1 MTRRFVL
8 AIVGTVVATLLLAG
22 LGTFVIGQARARRV
36 TETELRRQAAALAE
50 QASEDDTARAQ
61 RLLAALQLVLR
72 LQDVG
77 RVTIGPAGRVV
88 GTPPAGVTV
97 GDLDAAR
104 LMAGQVVS
112 GHHRSLVYAAA
123 AIPSARAT
131 TPVLVLTRRA
141 DAGLR
146 FATTWFLWS
155 AAFVVVLGVGV
166 AVALSRRLTR
176 PIRDADEATRRI
188 AAGELSTR
196 IAEDER
202 HDDELANLVRS
213 INTMAATLERAKGLE
228 QQFLL
233 SVSHD
238 LRTPLTSIR
247 GYAEAITDGATKD
260 PQWAA
265 GVILTEAARLER
277 LVRDLL
283 DLAKLESRSFS
294 LHIDNVDLAAVAR
307 AGVEAVAHD
316 EDEVRVSFAGES
328 VTVQADRDR
337 LGQVVANLVDNAR
350 KFARSSVVVSVARQG
365 DRAWLSVDDDGPGIP
380 DADLPY
386 VFERLYVAHR
396 EPTRRESG
404 SGLGLAIVRE
414 LVRAMG
420 GEVGAHRS
428 PSGGA
433 RLAVSLPTTTPLPPP
448 APAQFRN

>member
-36 TETELRRQAAALAE
+36 TENQLRAQAATLAA
-50 QASEDDTARAQ
+50 QANEDDSVRVQ
-61 RLLAALQLVLR
+61 RLLAALQLVLH
-72 LQDVG
+72 LEDVG
-77 RVTIGPAGRVV
+77 RVTIGPAGRII
-88 GTPPAGVTV
+88 GTPPPGVSAADLPVDELTAGH
-97 GDLDAAR
+97 
-104 LMAGQVVS
+104 VVS

-123 AIPSARAT
+123 PIPGARGNT
-131 TPVLVLTRRA
+131 VVLVLTRRA

-155 AAFVVVLGVGV
+155 AAVVVVLGFGV
-166 AVALSRRLTR
+166 ALALSRRLTR
-176 PIRDADEATRRI
+176 PLRDAEAATRRI

-196 IAEDER
+196 IAEDPR

-213 INTMAATLERAKGLE
+213 INSMAATLERSKGLE

-260 PQWAA
+260 PEWAA
-265 GVILTEAARLER
+265 GVILAETARLER

-283 DLAKLESRSFS
+283 DLARLESKSFS
-294 LHIDNVDLAAVAR
+294 LHVETVDLAAVAR
-307 AGVEAVAHD
+307 AAADGFAHD
-316 EDEVRVSFAGES
+316 DDVHVSFQGEP
-328 VTVQADRDR
+328 VMVQADRDR
-337 LGQVVANLVDNAR
+337 LGQVVGNLVENALR
-350 KFARSSVVVSVARQG
+350 YARSSVLVSVATG
-365 DRAWLSVDDDGPGIP
+365 AGRAWLTVDDDGPGIP

-396 EPTRRESG
+396 EPARRESG
-404 SGLGLAIVRE
+404 SGIGLVIVRE
-414 LVRAMG
+414 LVRALSG
-420 GEVGAHRS
+420 DVGAARS
-428 PSGGA
+428 PTGGA
-433 RLAVSLPTTTPLPPP
+433 RLTVSLPIAHSLTPP
-448 APAQFRN
+448 A

>member
-8 AIVGTVVATLLLAG
+8 AIVGTVIATLLLAG
-22 LGTFVIGQARARRV
+22 LGTFVIGQARARKV
-36 TETELRRQAAALAE
+36 TEAQLRTEAVTLAE
-50 QASEDDTARAQ
+50 QATEDDTARVQ
-61 RLLAALQLVLR
+61 RLLAALQLVLH
-72 LQDVG
+72 LEDVG
-77 RVTIGPAGRVV
+77 RVTIGPAGRLN
-88 GTPPAGVTV
+88 GTPPPGVTAA
-97 GDLDAAR
+97 DLPVAE
-104 LMAGQVVS
+104 LVAGHVVS

-123 AIPSARAT
+123 PIAT
-131 TPVLVLTRRA
+131 NRGTTIVLILTRRA

-155 AAFVVVLGVGV
+155 GAVVVVLGVGV
-166 AVALSRRLTR
+166 ALGLSRRLTR
-176 PIRDADEATRRI
+176 PIRDADAATRRI

-196 IAEDER
+196 IAEDPR

-213 INTMAATLERAKGLE
+213 INTMAATLERSKGLE
-228 QQFLL
+228 QQFLM

-265 GVILTEAARLER
+265 GVILAEAARLER
-277 LVRDLL
+277 LVHDLL

-294 LHIDNVDLAAVAR
+294 LHVETLDLAAVAQ
-307 AGVEAVAHD
+307 AGTDGFAH
-316 EDEVRVSFAGES
+316 EDSAGDVRVSFVGSPVA
-328 VTVQADRDR
+328 VRADRDR
-337 LGQVVANLVDNAR
+337 LGQVVANLVENAHR
-350 KFARSSVVVSVARQG
+350 FARTSVSVSVGRQG
-365 DRAWLSVDDDGPGIP
+365 DRAWLAVDDDGPGIP

-396 EPTRRESG
+396 EPSRRESG

-420 GEVGAHRS
+420 GDVAADRS

-433 RLAVSLPTTTPLPPP
+433 RFTVSLPVAAPLPPP
-448 APAQFRN
+448 PPSP

>member
-8 AIVGTVVATLLLAG
+8 AIVGTDLATLLLVG
-22 LGTFVIGQARARRV
+22 LGPCVIGQARARRV
-36 TETELRRQAAALAE
+36 TEAQLRTEAVTLAE
-50 QASEDDTARAQ
+50 QATEDDTVRVQ
-61 RLLAALQLVLR
+61 RLLAALQLVLH
-72 LQDVG
+72 LEDVG
-77 RVTIGPAGRVV
+77 RVTIGQAGRLN
-88 GTPPAGVTV
+88 GTPPPGVTAD
-97 GDLDAAR
+97 DLPVAE
-104 LMAGQVVS
+104 LMAGHVVS

-123 AIPSARAT
+123 PIPGPRGT
-131 TPVLVLTRRA
+131 TVVLVLTRRA

-155 AAFVVVLGVGV
+155 AAAVVVLGVGV
-166 AVALSRRLTR
+166 ALALSRRLTR
-176 PIRDADEATRRI
+176 PIRDADAATRRI

-196 IAEDER
+196 IAEDPR
-202 HDDELANLVRS
+202 HDDEMGNLVRS
-213 INTMAATLERAKGLE
+213 INTMAATLERSKGLE

-265 GVILTEAARLER
+265 GVILAETARLDR

-283 DLAKLESRSFS
+283 DLARLESRSFS
-294 LHIDNVDLAAVAR
+294 LQLETLDLAAVAQ
-307 AGVEAVAHD
+307 AGTDGFAHD
-316 EDEVRVSFAGES
+316 DSGGDVRVSFTGEA
-328 VTVQADRDR
+328 VTVRADRDR
-337 LGQVVANLVDNAR
+337 LGQVVANLVENAR
-350 KFARSSVVVSVARQG
+350 RFARSSVLVSVARHG
-365 DRAWLSVDDDGPGIP
+365 DRAWLTVDDDGPGIP
-380 DADLPY
+380 DTDLPY

-396 EPTRRESG
+396 EPMRRESG

-420 GEVGAHRS
+420 GDVGAARS

-433 RLAVSLPTTTPLPPP
+433 RLAVSLPVAAPLPPP
-448 APAQFRN
+448 SPA

>member
-36 TETELRRQAAALAE
+36 TETELRSEAVTLAE
-50 QASEDDTARAQ
+50 QASEDDTVKVQ
-61 RLLAALQLVLR
+61 RLLAALQLVLH

-77 RVTIGPAGRVV
+77 RVTIGPAGRLI
-88 GTPPAGVTV
+88 GTPPPGVTAA
-97 GDLDAAR
+97 DLPVAQ
-104 LMAGQVVS
+104 LVAGHVVS
-112 GHHRSLVYAAA
+112 GNHRSLVYAAA
-123 AIPSARAT
+123 PIPGPRGT
-131 TPVLVLTRRA
+131 TVVLVLTRRA

-155 AAFVVVLGVGV
+155 GAVVVVLGAGV
-166 AVALSRRLTR
+166 ALALSRRLTR
-176 PIRDADEATRRI
+176 PLRDAEAATRRI

-196 IAEDER
+196 IAEDPR

-213 INTMAATLERAKGLE
+213 INTMAATLERSKGLE

-260 PQWAA
+260 PEWAA
-265 GVILTEAARLER
+265 GVILAEAARLER

-283 DLAKLESRSFS
+283 DLATLESRSFS
-294 LHIDNVDLAAVAR
+294 LHLETLDLAAVAQ
-307 AGVEAVAHD
+307 AGAEGFAH
-316 EDEVRVSFAGES
+316 EDSAGDVRVSFAGS
-328 VTVQADRDR
+328 TVTVRADRDR
-337 LGQVVANLVDNAR
+337 LGQVVANLVENAR
-350 KFARSSVVVSVARQG
+350 KFARSTVMVSVARQG
-365 DRAWLSVDDDGPGIP
+365 DRAVLTVDDDGPGIP
-380 DADLPY
+380 DTDLPY

-396 EPTRRESG
+396 EPMRRESG

-420 GEVGAHRS
+420 GDVGADRS

-433 RLAVSLPTTTPLPPP
+433 RLAVSLPIAAPLPPP
-448 APAQFRN
+448 PPA